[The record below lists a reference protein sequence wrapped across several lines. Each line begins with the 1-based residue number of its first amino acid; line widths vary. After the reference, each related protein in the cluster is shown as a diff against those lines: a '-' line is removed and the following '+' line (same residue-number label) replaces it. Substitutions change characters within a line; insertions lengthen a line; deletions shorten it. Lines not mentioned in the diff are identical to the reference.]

1 MKKLLVFFV
10 SCVFLISCEK
20 EGPQGPTGKDGV
32 TDKQIRFDLG
42 WSFANGYESDTVIYA
57 ISSGMG
63 ISQFNFNYYP
73 DIDSVIFILYNIKT
87 MTRSAS
93 DISASVKIDLYDLTN
108 KEPIPNSEIISDDI
122 SIGSFVQSKNLVN
135 SFPNQTIDLGVRVI
149 FDFNNF
155 AETGAGYLFLYRK

>member
-1 MKKLLVFFV
+1 MKRLVISFV
-10 SCVFLISCEK
+10 SCLFMISCEK

-42 WSFANGYESDTVIYA
+42 WSFGNSYESDTVIYA

-63 ISQFNFNYYP
+63 ISQFNFNNYP
-73 DIDSVIFILYNIKT
+73 DIDSVVFILYNIKT
-87 MTRSAS
+87 MTRNVE

-122 SIGSFVQSKNLVN
+122 PMGSFVQSKNLVN
-135 SFPNQTIDLGVRVI
+135 SFPDQTIDLGIRVI
-149 FDFNNF
+149 FDVNNF
-155 AETGAGYLFLYRK
+155 VETGPGYLFLYRK